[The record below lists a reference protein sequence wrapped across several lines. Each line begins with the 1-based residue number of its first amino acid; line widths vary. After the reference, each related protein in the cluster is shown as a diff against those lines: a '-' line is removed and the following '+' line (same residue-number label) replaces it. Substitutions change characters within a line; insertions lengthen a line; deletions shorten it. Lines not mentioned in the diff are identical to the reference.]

1 MPSVKPMSVG
11 LENTALAI
19 LNNKPLGHVEH
30 SALDAILGGI
40 RQYLCIV
47 PGGPGTGKTTFMHQI
62 ADGWA
67 ISGHPVIIFE
77 GELGRDAMLSKSL
90 TRISG
95 GKLSY
100 DDMYNSDMPDAK
112 RKLFDEVLA
121 IYAGSIAERMF
132 IVSGEIKNA
141 EMRKVIEEIADIFG
155 EPPLVIVDYA
165 QIVSLP
171 QELRIADERIGLK
184 LVASEL
190 RRIVDETHCP
200 LFAISSI
207 NRTNYDKQTT
217 GLQAIGGCNMFEYSA
232 DLVMSLSIKGDK
244 PEERN
249 ANMLL
254 KKRPIIAS
262 ITKNRYGSCGVVEF
276 EFNAPAATFTEVG

>member
-1 MPSVKPMSVG
+1 MPALNPMSVG
-11 LENTALAI
+11 LDETALRI
-19 LNNKPLGHVEH
+19 LKNRPLGHIEH
-30 SALDAILGGI
+30 GALDTILGGL

-47 PGGPGTGKTTFMHQI
+47 PGGPGTGKTTFMQQI

-67 ISGHPVIIFE
+67 IAGHPVVIFE
-77 GELGRDAMLSKSL
+77 GELGRDSMLAKSL

-95 GKLSY
+95 GELTH
-100 DDMYNSDMPDAK
+100 DDMNGDGMSEDK
-112 RKLFDEVLA
+112 RGLFEKVLD
-121 IYAGSIAERMF
+121 IYARSIAERMY
-132 IVSGEIKNA
+132 IIPGEIKYA
-141 EMRKVIEEIADIFG
+141 GMRKAIEEVADKHG

-190 RRIVDETHCP
+190 RRIVDEAHCP

-207 NRTNYDKQTT
+207 NRVNYDKQTT

-254 KKRPIIAS
+254 KKRPVIAS
-262 ITKNRYGSCGVVEF
+262 I
-276 EFNAPAATFTEVG
+276 

>member
-1 MPSVKPMSVG
+1 MPALNPMSIG
-11 LENTALAI
+11 LNETALSI
-19 LNNKPLGHVEH
+19 LKNRPLGHIEH
-30 SALDAILGGI
+30 GALDTILGGL

-47 PGGPGTGKTTFMHQI
+47 PSGPGTGKTTFMQQI

-67 ISGHPVIIFE
+67 IAGHPVVIFE
-77 GELGRDAMLSKSL
+77 GELGRDSMLAKSL

-95 GKLSY
+95 GLTY
-100 DDMYNSDMPDAK
+100 NDMNGDGMSEEK
-112 RKLFDEVLA
+112 RGIFNKVLD
-121 IYAGSIAERMF
+121 IYARSIAERMF

-141 EMRKVIEEIADIFG
+141 EMKRAIEEVADKFG

-171 QELRIADERIGLK
+171 QELRIVDERIGLK

-190 RRIVDETHCP
+190 RRIVDELHCP

-232 DLVMSLSIKGDK
+232 DMVMSLSIKGEK
-244 PEERN
+244 PDERN

-254 KKRPIIAS
+254 KKRPVIAS

-276 EFNAPAATFTEVG
+276 EFNAPAATFTEID